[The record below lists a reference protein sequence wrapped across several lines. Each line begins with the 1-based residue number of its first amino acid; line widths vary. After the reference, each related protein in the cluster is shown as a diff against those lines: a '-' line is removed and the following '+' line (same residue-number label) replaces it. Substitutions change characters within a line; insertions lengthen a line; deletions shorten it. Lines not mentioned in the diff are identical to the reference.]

1 MYILGLRI
9 LKILNIKKS
18 FTQMCPP
25 HMPILDRSL
34 NTFSI
39 GSLQSDLESTK
50 MAYQIGKPAAAL
62 PYSVY
67 YLDETSE

>member
-1 MYILGLRI
+1 MC
-9 LKILNIKKS
+9 S
-18 FTQMCPP
+18 PHMCPPHMCPP

-39 GSLQSDLESTK
+39 GSLQSDLGSTK